1 MDNILIVAPFKH
13 LAKLAQRVLAEMH
26 IDIPIV
32 IGNDLGGFDNLAL
45 NYPNTKIFISRGGT
59 STVINSVYIGMILSV
74 SRYVN
79 AREEQRKKE
88 EAERQQQMQEAAVA
102 ALQAAAMNL
111 AEQSKAG
118 QEEGK

>member
-1 MDNILIVAPFKH
+1 MVNCA
-13 LAKLAQRVLAEMH
+13 
-26 IDIPIV
+26 
-32 IGNDLGGFDNLAL
+32 
-45 NYPNTKIFISRGGT
+45 
-59 STVINSVYIGMILSV
+59 YIGMILSV